1 MPCLTELYQIFYITG
16 LSPWPAPVPVRAGA
30 RAGNKKIIPDN
41 IYDLLTPRAL
51 AHWIQG
57 DGK

>member
-16 LSPWPAPVPVRAGA
+16 LS
-30 RAGNKKIIPDN
+30 GNKKIIPDN